1 MQGLVH
7 QNKDFELLF
16 WGFPGGLNGKKSDSN
31 AGDLSLIP
39 GLGRSPGEGNGNLL
53 QYSCLEDS
61 MDKGAW
67 QGYSPQGCKE
77 SDTTEGL
84 TIWVSWG

>member
-1 MQGLVH
+1 MQVLVH
-7 QNKDFELLF
+7 QNKDFELLL
-16 WGFPGGLNGKKSDSN
+16 WGFPGGSNSKKSACN

-39 GLGRSPGEGNGNLL
+39 ASGRLPGERNGNSL

-67 QGYSPQGCKE
+67 QGYSPQVAK
-77 SDTTEGL
+77 
-84 TIWVSWG
+84 SWIQLRD